1 MLLLVDKGFK
11 LIKPTCMLIEQGLS
25 LRFSFHLINTMPVL
39 QNVSI
44 PLECFSWIIFLPDWY
59 HINFFAFHSS
69 DFTSESYNAIL
80 LVRSFS
86 KYFIEMLP
94 NEDVIRHLGGSVV
107 KSQSDEDV
115 SGFSGQVLRC
125 TGDDWCITYIYC

>member
-44 PLECFSWIIFLPDWY
+44 PVRASALVELFFCLTDITSI
-59 HINFFAFHSS
+59 FFAFHSS

-94 NEDVIRHLGGSVV
+94 NEEVIRHLGGSVV

-115 SGFSGQVLRC
+115 SGFSGQVLHC
-125 TGDDWCITYIYC
+125 TGDD

>member
-1 MLLLVDKGFK
+1 MYVDWTRPQF
-11 LIKPTCMLIEQGLS
+11 E
-25 LRFSFHLINTMPVL
+25 
-39 QNVSI
+39 
-44 PLECFSWIIFLPDWY
+44 IFLSFDKYNASPLKCKHTSQSALVELFFYLTD
-59 HINFFAFHSS
+59 ITSIFFAFHSS

-94 NEDVIRHLGGSVV
+94 NEEVIRHLGGSVV

-125 TGDDWCITYIYC
+125 TGDDWCITYIYCYRW